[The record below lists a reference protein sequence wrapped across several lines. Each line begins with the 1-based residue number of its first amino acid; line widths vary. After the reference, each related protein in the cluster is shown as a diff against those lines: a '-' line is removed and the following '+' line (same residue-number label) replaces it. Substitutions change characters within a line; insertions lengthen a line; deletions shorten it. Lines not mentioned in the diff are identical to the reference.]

1 MPAAP
6 SITQV
11 GNELSEI
18 PFGEMI
24 ASVAKGIAEGQR
36 QLDLASVQTLI
47 ELSQTMVPIIPEV
60 AEVIT
65 PSPIEVAVS
74 GQAPVV
80 VTGARISASAA
91 EPVAMTALQAGI
103 TPTFYQFT
111 EATIQLKLS
120 MQVRQVEETSTD
132 GEQSFGF
139 LFFASHVNFRTQN
152 TYSYQVDGAA
162 SVTATLRP
170 VPPPQRLVPAIVT
183 VNALGR
189 QPVVTV
195 TP

>member
-1 MPAAP
+1 MPTI
-6 SITQV
+6 SQI

-18 PFGEMI
+18 PFGDMI

-36 QLDLASVQTLI
+36 QLDMASIQTLI
-47 ELSQTMVPIIPEV
+47 ELSQTIVPIIPEV
-60 AEVIT
+60 SEVIT
-65 PSPIEVAVS
+65 PSPFEVAVS
-74 GQAPVV
+74 GQPSVT
-80 VTGARISASAA
+80 VTGARVSASAA

-120 MQVRQVEETSTD
+120 LQVRQVEEVATD
-132 GEQSFGF
+132 GTRSLGF
-139 LFFASHVNFRTQN
+139 LFFSSNVNFRTQN
-152 TYSYQVDGAA
+152 TFSYQVDGSA
-162 SVTATLRP
+162 SVTATLKP
-170 VPPPQRLVPAIVT
+170 VPPPQRLVPATVT

>member
-1 MPAAP
+1 MPDAP
-6 SITQV
+6 SIRQI
-11 GNELSEI
+11 GNEISEI
-18 PFGEMI
+18 PFGDMI

-36 QLDLASVQTLI
+36 QLDLASIQTLV
-47 ELSQTMVPIIPEV
+47 ELSQTTVPIIPEV

-65 PSPIEVAVS
+65 PSPFEVEVS
-74 GQAPVV
+74 GHAPVM

-91 EPVAMTALQAGI
+91 EPVPMTALQAGI

-120 MQVRQVEETSTD
+120 LQVRQVETTNTD
-132 GEQSFGF
+132 GTQSFGF

-152 TYSYQVDGAA
+152 TFSYQVDGAA
-162 SVTATLRP
+162 SVVATLKP
-170 VPPPQRLVPAIVT
+170 VPTPQRLVPATVT
-183 VNALGR
+183 VNALGK